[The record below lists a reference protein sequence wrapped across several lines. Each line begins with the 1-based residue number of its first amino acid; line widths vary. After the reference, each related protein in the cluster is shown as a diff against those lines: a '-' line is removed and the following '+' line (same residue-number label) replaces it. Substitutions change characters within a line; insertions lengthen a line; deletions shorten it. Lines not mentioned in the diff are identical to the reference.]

1 MPEPERPSSPE
12 LTQAHPSLTEPLT
25 LAPQPQPQPQPQPAP
40 LTLASNPHPRQVEL
54 LLMRALSLQLIRGK
68 NSTLKS
74 ASLAAATHRPR
85 DPPISPGLLSGPKGR
100 ALSPH
105 GC

>member
-1 MPEPERPSSPE
+1 MPEPERPSSLE
-12 LTQAHPSLTEPLT
+12 LTQAHPILTE
-25 LAPQPQPQPQPQPAP
+25 P